1 MYIPLA
7 YVLEYNDNWED
18 EDDNDDKQFAGIE
31 KEEQYEGLIISSVR
45 NLKGERD
52 YYKKLKQNKDEL
64 VIDLVREHFD
74 N

>member
-18 EDDNDDKQFAGIE
+18 EDDIDDKQFAGIE
-31 KEEQYEGLIISSVR
+31 KEEQYEGFTISSVR

-52 YYKKLKQNKDEL
+52 YYKKLKQNKDDL